1 VNESAMPILEAN
13 SRFVAAFHF
22 QPQDV
27 SIVSVSARLI
37 SNERCGC
44 SAGSASRSKFV
55 TDLHVLIAYW
65 EKRERGVVFSR
76 PLRALRAA

>member
-1 VNESAMPILEAN
+1 MNESAMPILEAN

-55 TDLHVLIAYW
+55 TDLHARPGQIVLA
-65 EKRERGVVFSR
+65 F
-76 PLRALRAA
+76 LRVSNNL